1 MISRFRKQWIC
12 QHMVRKVRY
21 RSFLTSVFQLNRVVN
36 PHQQWTNHKL
46 FIFTKKS
53 HSNELY
59 HSSSSWAFLTHGKWK
74 QIQTSIKYDFTH
86 STTCCSKRQ
95 RLKKKH
101 SNAILHQVSKH
112 ESDKALTNLGFLKL
126 STNISGNYSPEYN
139 PDTESATLS
148 LTTIFSKKAD
158 DIIIKDIQ
166 SSQLH
171 HSGLKIVVLCTWTM
185 SVLHKRCFSI
195 C

>member
-1 MISRFRKQWIC
+1 MNKSQGVYIHTKIS
-12 QHMVRKVRY
+12 
-21 RSFLTSVFQLNRVVN
+21 
-36 PHQQWTNHKL
+36 QQWAL
-46 FIFTKKS
+46 SQFFLMGIFNT
-53 HSNELY
+53 
-59 HSSSSWAFLTHGKWK
+59 WK
-74 QIQTSIKYDFTH
+74 MKTDPNIDKIRFHTQYNLLLKTSKT
-86 STTCCSKRQ
+86 
-95 RLKKKH
+95 KKKH
-101 SNAILHQVSKH
+101 SNAILHQDSKH

-126 STNISGNYSPEYN
+126 STNISGNYSPMYN

-185 SVLHKRCFSI
+185 SVLHTRCFSI

>member
-1 MISRFRKQWIC
+1 MNKSQVVYINKKIS
-12 QHMVRKVRY
+12 
-21 RSFLTSVFQLNRVVN
+21 
-36 PHQQWTNHKL
+36 QQWAL
-46 FIFTKKS
+46 SQFFFVGIFNTWKMKTDPNIDKIRFHTQYNLLLKTSKTKKS
-53 HSNELY
+53 
-59 HSSSSWAFLTHGKWK
+59 
-74 QIQTSIKYDFTH
+74 
-86 STTCCSKRQ
+86 
-95 RLKKKH
+95 H

-126 STNISGNYSPEYN
+126 STNISGNYSPMYN

-171 HSGLKIVVLCTWTM
+171 HSGLKIVALCTWTM
-185 SVLHKRCFSI
+185 SVLHTRCLSI